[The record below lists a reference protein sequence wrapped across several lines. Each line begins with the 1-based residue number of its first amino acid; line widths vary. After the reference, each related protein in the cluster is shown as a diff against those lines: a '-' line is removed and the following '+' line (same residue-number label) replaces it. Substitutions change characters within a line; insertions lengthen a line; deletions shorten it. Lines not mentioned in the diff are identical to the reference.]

1 MYICNYRVKGYVFM
15 QFLKFLNFHVEF
27 TSPENMD
34 QAGKCKI
41 QEWFVAIE
49 SKWGKFSGL
58 PERKG
63 FYQDILALKFYLKFI

>member
-41 QEWFVAIE
+41 QE
-49 SKWGKFSGL
+49 
-58 PERKG
+58 
-63 FYQDILALKFYLKFI
+63 